1 MKKKEYSSAEVE
13 ILLREMA
20 AAYRC
25 TMEEALTARILS
37 AVEDELRRG
46 RRRRLYKRSAQ
57 AAAAVVVLG
66 VASFS
71 VWNGLPSAVVAS
83 SVTAADMPDAK
94 PHQLPLSDLGKI
106 VTMAYNRDSYLIC
119 KPEETKDCG
128 KTMPEIHYQFTACTD
143 SL

>member
-25 TMEEALTARILS
+25 TMEETLTARILS

-57 AAAAVVVLG
+57 AAAALAVLG
-66 VASFS
+66 VVSFS

-94 PHQLPLSDLGKI
+94 PHQLPLSDLEKNVTIAHDYKAYMLYKPQDPKDYGK
-106 VTMAYNRDSYLIC
+106 
-119 KPEETKDCG
+119 P
-128 KTMPEIHYQFTACTD
+128 PEIYYQYAACTD

>member
-46 RRRRLYKRSAQ
+46 RRRRLYKRSVQ
-57 AAAAVVVLG
+57 AAAAVAVLG
-66 VASFS
+66 AVSVA
-71 VWNGLPSAVVAS
+71 VWDGLTPAVVSPAVVAAEVPAPKPHRVALS
-83 SVTAADMPDAK
+83 ELDAQAAAGFAAD
-94 PHQLPLSDLGKI
+94 PHQLCSKQDNGGVCVPRS
-106 VTMAYNRDSYLIC
+106 
-119 KPEETKDCG
+119 
-128 KTMPEIHYQFTACTD
+128 YQFTACTNT
-143 SL
+143 L

>member
-13 ILLREMA
+13 TLLREMA

-25 TMEEALTARILS
+25 TMEESLTARILS

-57 AAAAVVVLG
+57 VAAAVAVLG

-71 VWNGLPSAVVAS
+71 VWNGLPSAVVAP
-83 SVTAADMPDAK
+83 SVTAADMPVAK
-94 PHQLPLSDLGKI
+94 PHQLALSDLEKNVTIAHDYKAYMLYKPQDPKDYGK
-106 VTMAYNRDSYLIC
+106 
-119 KPEETKDCG
+119 P
-128 KTMPEIHYQFTACTD
+128 PEIYYQYTACTD